1 MAHALAV
8 EQLAI
13 SIRGR
18 EVVSDISFELPP
30 GDCIGIA
37 GETGSGKTVACRAL
51 TGTLE
56 RIGGRVERGSARFGE
71 TDLATAGE
79 SQWARLR
86 GRQIALVPQSSLSGL
101 DPLMRVG
108 AQLVETI
115 RYLEGRKGAHARALE
130 LLTHV
135 QLADPELVYRS
146 FPHQL
151 SGGMRQR
158 VMIALAI
165 AGRPELLVA
174 DEATTALD
182 VTVQRGILE
191 LLGRLRRETG
201 MSVILVSHDLAVVEE
216 TSDRTAIVY
225 AGVSVETGLTA
236 TVLGDPKHP
245 YTRALLAARPAVVRA
260 GERLAGIPGAPPG
273 VGSFP
278 PGCRF
283 APRCSFAEPACSA
296 APPPLEPVAS
306 EHATACFRW
315 KEIERV
321 ARDPRGL

>member
-1 MAHALAV
+1 MARPLSVEHLAV
-8 EQLAI
+8 

-18 EVVSDISFELPP
+18 EVVSDMSFELPA
-30 GDCIGIA
+30 GACIGIA

-56 RIGGRVERGSARFGE
+56 RIGGRVERGSARFGG
-71 TDLATAGE
+71 TDLAQADE
-79 SQWARLR
+79 REWSRLR
-86 GRQIALVPQSSLSGL
+86 GRQIALVPQSSLSSL

-108 AQLVETI
+108 AHLVETI
-115 RYLEGRKGAHARALE
+115 RYLEGRKGAKARALE
-130 LLTHV
+130 LLAHV
-135 QLADPELVYRS
+135 QLADPELVYRC

-182 VTVQRGILE
+182 VTVQRGILD
-191 LLGRLRRETG
+191 LLGRLRHETG

-236 TVLGDPKHP
+236 TVLRAPRHP
-245 YTRALLAARPAVVRA
+245 YTRALLAARPGVVAA
-260 GERLAGIPGAPPG
+260 GQRLTGIPGAPPG

-283 APRCSFAEPACSA
+283 APRCPFAEARCSA
-296 APPPLEPVAS
+296 APPPRETIAPDHDVA
-306 EHATACFRW
+306 CIRW
-315 KEIERV
+315 KEAGR
-321 ARDPRGL
+321 ATRDPHCL